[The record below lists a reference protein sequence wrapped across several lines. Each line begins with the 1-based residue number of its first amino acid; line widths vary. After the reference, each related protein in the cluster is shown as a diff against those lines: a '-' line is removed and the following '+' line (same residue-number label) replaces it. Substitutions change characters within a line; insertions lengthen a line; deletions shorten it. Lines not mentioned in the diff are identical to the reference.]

1 MTETPLVSI
10 IIPAHNEERRLPD
23 TLNKVFDFLSSQTYP
38 AEVLVVE
45 NGSGDRTV
53 EVAREYTRRYP
64 NLEVI
69 HENGRGKGRAIKL
82 GMLRGRGKYLFMADA
97 DLSMPIAELNHFI
110 PPQLSDFDIAI
121 GSREAPGARRYDEP
135 FYRHWG
141 GRLINAIIRLMA
153 LPGLHDTQ
161 CGFKC
166 FRAEVAK
173 DLFSLQTLD
182 GFAFDVEV
190 LFLAR
195 RRSYH
200 IVEVPV
206 NWYFDPESKVHLI
219 KDTLRMILDIW
230 TIRQKHYML

>member
-1 MTETPLVSI
+1 MKETPLVSI

-23 TLNKVFDFLSSQTYP
+23 TLNKVFDFLSTQAYS

-45 NGSGDRTV
+45 NGSSDRTV
-53 EVAREYTRRYP
+53 EIAQEYARRYP
-64 NLEVI
+64 TLEVI
-69 HENGRGKGRAIKL
+69 HESGRGKGRAIKL

-97 DLSMPIAELNHFI
+97 DLSMPIVELNHFI
-110 PPQLSDFDIAI
+110 PPQLNDFDIAI
-121 GSREAPGARRYDEP
+121 GSREAPGARRYNEP

-141 GRLINAIIRLMA
+141 GRLINAIIRLLA
-153 LPGLHDTQ
+153 LPGLQDTQ

-173 DLFSLQTLD
+173 DLFDLQTLD

-195 RRSYH
+195 RRAYR
-200 IVEVPV
+200 IVEVPL
-206 NWYFDPESKVHLI
+206 NWYFDPESKVHLV

-230 TIRQKHYML
+230 TIRRKHYML